1 MLFQILA
8 GSADG
13 SAGSGSGYKNINI
26 SVGVFPDFGAG
37 GFIMGLRIGRI
48 AKLVGDKAT
57 RQFLGQLF
65 ISQDNAE
72 SQCLAMG
79 KSIMVY
85 GKMYPFEQTRKQIE
99 QLTADQLQQVAQEV
113 LSKERLSELV
123 YR

>member
-1 MLFQILA
+1 
-8 GSADG
+8 
-13 SAGSGSGYKNINI
+13 
-26 SVGVFPDFGAG
+26 
-37 GFIMGLRIGRI
+37 
-48 AKLVGDKAT
+48 
-57 RQFLGQLF
+57 
-65 ISQDNAE
+65 
-72 SQCLAMG
+72 MG